1 MLDVVVLFKVFA
13 FTHDGN
19 FSLRS
24 FTLLTLLI
32 KVHEC
37 DLVSENLLDLAA
49 FTHAGNF
56 SLRSYTPL
64 TLFIKVHVCDL
75 VSETLLDFNFVW

>member
-1 MLDVVVLFKVFA
+1 MLDVIVLLKVSA

-24 FTLLTLLI
+24 FILLKLLI
-32 KVHEC
+32 KVHVC
-37 DLVSENLLDLAA
+37 DLVSEILLDLH
-49 FTHAGNF
+49 TGNF